1 MPGKSKYQRKPKAKK
16 AAKRARKATHN
27 LETYRQVIK
36 QTATITPAQGVTVS
50 NYVNFFVSPVLF
62 GGNYNTLSL
71 SGSTEYALYNKMYD
85 QMRVHSV
92 TLKIIPRANMTEQS
106 NLITLNDTAYLT
118 AGKNIFYTVED
129 RDGIAPASIQTLK
142 KYSSVK
148 EHRNDKKM
156 VRTYRVKYEGQN
168 GWFDCQDTGAMDQ
181 IQQNLGLLGGL
192 TVYGESF
199 IERSGQVL
207 NSVWADVE
215 VTYNM
220 TYRGKALVSIAVD
233 ADTGK
238 VTLADTPSVTLEAL
252 QVFTGNDVVNHFG
265 SVDTSGNQI
274 GTFTVKP

>member
-1 MPGKSKYQRKPKAKK
+1 
-16 AAKRARKATHN
+16 
-27 LETYRQVIK
+27 
-36 QTATITPAQGVTVS
+36 
-50 NYVNFFVSPVLF
+50 
-62 GGNYNTLSL
+62 
-71 SGSTEYALYNKMYD
+71 
-85 QMRVHSV
+85 MRVHSV